1 MQVLQK
7 FVGSQVRVFRD
18 RKGISQIELAERIS
32 VSKETIGKIER
43 GAAAPS
49 FRTLDKLCRELR
61 ISPRYLF
68 PAEKNESGE
77 PASTALEKL
86 VSKASKMTDAEL
98 EWVLS
103 LIEEIDKRP

>member
-61 ISPRYLF
+61 ISPRSLF
-68 PAEKNESGE
+68 PAERNETGE
-77 PASTALEKL
+77 AASTALEKL
-86 VSKASKMTDAEL
+86 VTKASQMTDAEI

>member
-1 MQVLQK
+1 MQILQK

-61 ISPRYLF
+61 ISPRHLF
-68 PAEKNESGE
+68 PAERKTGE
-77 PASTALEKL
+77 TASTALEKL
-86 VSKASKMTDAEL
+86 VTKASKMNDAEL